1 VLSGDDKMLNLIGM
15 GGTFDHLHGGHKYL
29 IETALSI
36 SHQVVIGLTSQ
47 EMLKRKKFASKIEDY
62 NTRKRN
68 LESFISSITELDW
81 VKIVELNDPY
91 GPPIKEPEYEGL
103 IASQET
109 YSNALKLN
117 EVREANGFKPLIII
131 IIPMIM
137 GKNNQRLSSTA
148 IREKL
153 E

>member
-1 VLSGDDKMLNLIGM
+1 MLNLVGM
-15 GGTFDHLHGGHKYL
+15 GGTFDHFHNGHKYL

-36 SHQVVIGLTSQ
+36 SHHVVIGLTSQ
-47 EMLKRKKFASKIEDY
+47 KMLKRKKFASKIEDY
-62 NTRKRN
+62 ETRKKN
-68 LESFISSITELDW
+68 LENFISNITDLDR
-81 VKIVELNDPY
+81 VKIIELNDPY
-91 GPPIKEPEYEGL
+91 GPPVKEPEYEGL
-103 IASQET
+103 IVSQET
-109 YSNALKLN
+109 YSNGLKLN

-131 IIPMIM
+131 VIPIIM

>member
-1 VLSGDDKMLNLIGM
+1 MLNLIGM
-15 GGTFDHLHGGHKYL
+15 GGTFDHLHDGHKYL
-29 IETALSI
+29 IESALSI

-62 NTRKRN
+62 NTRKKN
-68 LESFISSITELDW
+68 LESFISSITELDR

-91 GPPIKEPEYEGL
+91 GPPIKETEYEGL

-109 YSNALKLN
+109 YSNALNLN

>member
-1 VLSGDDKMLNLIGM
+1 MLNLVGM
-15 GGTFDHLHGGHKYL
+15 GGTFDHFHNGHKYL

-36 SHQVVIGLTSQ
+36 SHHVVIGLTSQ
-47 EMLKRKKFASKIEDY
+47 KMLKRKKFASKIEDY
-62 NTRKRN
+62 ETRKKN
-68 LESFISSITELDW
+68 LENFISSITDLDR
-81 VKIVELNDPY
+81 VKIIELNDPY
-91 GPPIKEPEYEGL
+91 GPPVKEPEYEGL
-103 IASQET
+103 IVSQET
-109 YSNALKLN
+109 YSNGLKLN

-131 IIPMIM
+131 VIPMIM